1 MTSNDEFDRPFN
13 FNLEEMRKAVES
25 KGIEVP
31 EWALMGVESFI
42 KWLEGNG

>member
-1 MTSNDEFDRPFN
+1 MANNDELDPQFN

-31 EWALMGVESFI
+31 EWALMDVESFI